1 MGYPPSS
8 GLIKS
13 TLSLDRVM
21 STPCQEF
28 VKASGLLSRRKS
40 GQKIRRENPGTDGT
54 YPDFSPMSPRK
65 PGNVPSV
72 PQFHFALPV
81 LAVSSYSTTK
91 LSVLAV
97 VPPALVTETGPVV
110 APPGT
115 VATTLPVFSTRK
127 LALTPLNV
135 TAVAPTK

>member
-1 MGYPPSS
+1 
-8 GLIKS
+8 
-13 TLSLDRVM
+13 V
-21 STPCQEF
+21 STPGQEF

-40 GQKIRRENPGTDGT
+40 GQKIRRENPAT
-54 YPDFSPMSPRK
+54 
-65 PGNVPSV
+65 V
-72 PQFHFALPV
+72 PQFHFALSV

-91 LSVLAV
+91 LSELAV
-97 VPPALVTETGPVV
+97 VAPALVTETGPVV

-135 TAVAPTK
+135 TAVALTK